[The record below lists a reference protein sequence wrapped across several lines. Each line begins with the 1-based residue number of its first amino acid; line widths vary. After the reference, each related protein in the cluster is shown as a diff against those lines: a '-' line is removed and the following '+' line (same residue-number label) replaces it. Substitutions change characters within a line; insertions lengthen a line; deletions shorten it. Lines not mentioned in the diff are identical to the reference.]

1 MLTTSG
7 GGAFENRSQ
16 RHAFHSES
24 EVRDLGRPL
33 FAPLTPRCG
42 RREKPAAV
50 SAASCRESTA
60 SERGD
65 PVLRGFVYKI
75 YKCSC
80 VACSVCHSCVLSCL
94 NTLVSVTLFLSQML
108 CRVVVV
114 MANFCLDAGQLG
126 QERRA

>member
-1 MLTTSG
+1 MQASSG
-7 GGAFENRSQ
+7 GALENRSQ
-16 RHAFHSES
+16 FHAFHSES

-33 FAPLTPRCG
+33 FAPLTPSC
-42 RREKPAAV
+42 ELWPAAV

-80 VACSVCHSCVLSCL
+80 VECSVCHSCVLS
-94 NTLVSVTLFLSQML
+94 
-108 CRVVVV
+108 
-114 MANFCLDAGQLG
+114 
-126 QERRA
+126 